1 MTVLSVYCVFADAAE
16 AERIGRQ
23 VVEERLAACINFLA
37 PCRSFYWWDGKVEDA
52 AEVPAILKTSAEA
65 ADRLVTRLAELHSY
79 EVPCIT
85 VQPVDCLLASYG
97 DWVEN
102 STG

>member
-37 PCRSFYWWDGKVEDA
+37 PCRSFY
-52 AEVPAILKTSAEA
+52 
-65 ADRLVTRLAELHSY
+65 
-79 EVPCIT
+79 
-85 VQPVDCLLASYG
+85 
-97 DWVEN
+97 
-102 STG
+102 